1 MATRNLIDTQT
12 KLIKKEISKSKSVIS
27 NKIILFKSVK
37 TVQNFVIGSL
47 T

>member
-1 MATRNLIDTQT
+1 MSRSLIKTQT
-12 KLIKKEISKSKSVIS
+12 KQIQKEISKSKSVIS
-27 NKIILFKSVK
+27 NKIVLFKSVK